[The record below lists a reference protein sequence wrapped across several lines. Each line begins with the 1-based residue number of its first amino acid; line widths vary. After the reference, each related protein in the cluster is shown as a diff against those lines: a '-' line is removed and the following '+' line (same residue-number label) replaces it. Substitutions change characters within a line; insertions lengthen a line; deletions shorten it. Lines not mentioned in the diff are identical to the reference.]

1 LAGSAARAMPEGL
14 EATLAGFAARA
25 IPPGLEATLAGFA
38 ARAIP
43 PGLEATLA
51 GFAARAMPEGLEATL
66 AGFAARAMPEGLD
79 ATLAGFAARA
89 IPPGLEATL
98 AGFAARAM
106 PEGLDATLAGFAAQ
120 IASEWQLLD
129 PPNWPEGAAWTD
141 MCDLITDTGWSLI
154 HVPRPQVITALLK
167 AAPAD
172 RDDVLLSY
180 AAEVVV
186 DCRSAL
192 GAVDMSAVSH
202 LVDALEQ
209 ALDAFEAG
217 LAIPAQAAAASV
229 LTDVINRV
237 LGLTFPAAVKQ
248 LNEDPDEV
256 PMAYARFWLV
266 ASTIPRALTR
276 FHCQTGDEVPDHF
289 NRHAVAHTVDRRQY
303 TKLNALVGLML
314 ATGLVREVTED
325 VEAKLLQSAR

>member
-1 LAGSAARAMPEGL
+1 MSVQAAPSGQLGGSSSCHSEAIWAAKPAN
-14 EATLAGFAARA
+14 FASK
-25 IPPGLEATLAGFA
+25 PSGM

-186 DCRSAL
+186 
-192 GAVDMSAVSH
+192 G
-202 LVDALEQ
+202 
-209 ALDAFEAG
+209 
-217 LAIPAQAAAASV
+217 
-229 LTDVINRV
+229 
-237 LGLTFPAAVKQ
+237 
-248 LNEDPDEV
+248 
-256 PMAYARFWLV
+256 
-266 ASTIPRALTR
+266 
-276 FHCQTGDEVPDHF
+276 
-289 NRHAVAHTVDRRQY
+289 
-303 TKLNALVGLML
+303 
-314 ATGLVREVTED
+314 
-325 VEAKLLQSAR
+325 